1 MSNRPV
7 DGRSSETDFHSNDM
21 NNNKYM
27 TRSSGYFLCLFIVY
41 LLTLSQTQQQAVSSN
56 RSINVINDNDLE
68 IIWKEEVDP

>member
-27 TRSSGYFLCLFIVY
+27 TRSYFLCLFIVY
-41 LLTLSQTQQQAVSSN
+41 LLPLLQTQQQAVSSN
-56 RSINVINDNDLE
+56 RSINAINDNDLE